1 MSTLAKP
8 TRYTPEDLLK
18 LPDGDRFELVD
29 GQLVERN
36 MSLWSSYVG
45 GEIHGQ
51 LRDFCRGKKVGW
63 LLPADASY
71 QCFPDDPGKVRRPD
85 VSFIRLERISLAQA
99 SEEGHITIAPD
110 LAVEVVSPND
120 NLYDVDEKV
129 QSYLRAGVALVW
141 VVNPRAHTVEV
152 HRLKGIGAILRE
164 QDELSG
170 EDVLPGFRCRVSD
183 LFIPPA
189 GAEQTA

>member
-1 MSTLAKP
+1 
-8 TRYTPEDLLK
+8 
-18 LPDGDRFELVD
+18 
-29 GQLVERN
+29 
-36 MSLWSSYVG
+36 MSLWSSYVA

-51 LRDFCRGKKVGW
+51 LRDFSRGKKRGW

-85 VSFIRLERISLAQA
+85 VSFIRLERLSLAQA

-129 QSYLRAGVALVW
+129 QAYLRAGVCLVW
-141 VVNPRAHTVEV
+141 VVNPRARTVEV
-152 HRLKGIGAILRE
+152 HRAKGMGTILRE

-183 LFIPPA
+183 LFVAPTEA
-189 GAEQTA
+189 